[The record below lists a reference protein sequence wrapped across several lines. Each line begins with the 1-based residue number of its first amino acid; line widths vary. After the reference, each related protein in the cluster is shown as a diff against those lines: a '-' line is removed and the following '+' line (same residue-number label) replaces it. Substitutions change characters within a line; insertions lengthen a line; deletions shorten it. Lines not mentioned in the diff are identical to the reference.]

1 MPSPA
6 LALALLLLAA
16 SIAASQAETK
26 CLDSVASPSAAPAP
40 PTSNTTNSSAFQANV
55 LTLLN
60 ALPRAAAPTGFAS
73 LSLGTGRDRA
83 FVRGLCRGDTTPS
96 ECLASLQAGV
106 LDSRGKC
113 ASNRSVA
120 SWYDKCYITY
130 ADTNA
135 TNNYNYEVRSLDVLS
150 DIPTSFDRSSHDQ
163 EFYSLLDRLV
173 ARAASAGGTGEAKF
187 ATGEAVYAPNGTMY
201 GLAECMRDLSGEE
214 CNQCLQLLL
223 TPMPS
228 CCNGYQGGTVQNFNC
243 RLRVQAYAYYDLAL
257 DAPPSAAAP
266 PGPISSLGKRRLQ
279 QVILD
284 VGISV
289 GTLLV
294 LVVVLACVFR
304 QRRRIKA
311 NKENQDNAG
320 DGMNY
325 ISLEALRA
333 ATSNFSINNKLGE
346 GGFGEVFKGEL
357 QDGTKIAVKRL
368 LKDSAQGLDELKNEL
383 MLANRLK
390 HKNLVQLLGVCLR
403 EKLMVYE
410 YMPNGSLHTSLFSSE
425 KAHQLDWT
433 KRSMVISGIARGLL
447 YLHQESR
454 LKVIHR
460 DLKPSNILLDLDM
473 TPKISDFG
481 LSRAFGGDQ
490 SMDITKRPVGTI
502 GYMSPEYAYCGQVST
517 KSDMYSFGVIVLEI
531 VTGRRNNR
539 SVEDDT
545 ACRSLL
551 SYVWEKWSAGSME
564 GVVDPSL
571 AGRYPDSEVRNCV
584 QIGLLCVQR
593 NPSAR
598 PTASEVV
605 VMLDS
610 HSMSMTMRT
619 PPRPAFC
626 FAQPGI
632 ISPSL
637 SYHSNLDAPGS
648 SNDVTI
654 SDVQPR

>member
-1 MPSPA
+1 MA
-6 LALALLLLAA
+6 
-16 SIAASQAETK
+16 
-26 CLDSVASPSAAPAP
+26 
-40 PTSNTTNSSAFQANV
+40 
-55 LTLLN
+55 TLLPRVSPGTRRGERKGSPD
-60 ALPRAAAPTGFAS
+60 ALQ
-73 LSLGTGRDRA
+73 
-83 FVRGLCRGDTTPS
+83 
-96 ECLASLQAGV
+96 EGV

-257 DAPPSAAAP
+257 DAPPPAAAP
-266 PGPISSLGKRRLQ
+266 PGPISSLVPIVINRLKHVGKRRLQ

-346 GGFGEVFKGEL
+346 GGFGEVFKFEWCMYVTG
-357 QDGTKIAVKRL
+357 
-368 LKDSAQGLDELKNEL
+368 
-383 MLANRLK
+383 
-390 HKNLVQLLGVCLR
+390 
-403 EKLMVYE
+403 
-410 YMPNGSLHTSLFSSE
+410 SE

-433 KRSMVISGIARGLL
+433 KRSMIISGIARGLL